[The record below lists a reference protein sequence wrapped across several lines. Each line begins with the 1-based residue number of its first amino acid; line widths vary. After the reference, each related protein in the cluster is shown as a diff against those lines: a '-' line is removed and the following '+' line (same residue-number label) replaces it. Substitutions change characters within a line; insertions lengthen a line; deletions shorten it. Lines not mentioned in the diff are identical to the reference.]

1 MFVCVC
7 VYMTKFICTR
17 VYMTMFIVYL
27 CLCLYDNVHLCLCLH
42 DRVHLYLC
50 LYDNVLLPPDE
61 RVSQLPHC
69 YAWCH
74 RGIRGADK
82 TKQKSHPLTRMLPP
96 LGFQSKEPAV
106 NEWGRR
112 SRSIVNTNGQEC
124 QDAGTRLAKYEALV
138 TEQRTRSTG
147 SSTIVQRESRHQTQ
161 LVLVCWKRTHIC
173 SNSDGGWDR
182 SLLAPDMDHTLTTT
196 CEIATFSVTFSIL
209 SFLKLF
215 LQCW

>member
-1 MFVCVC
+1 
-7 VYMTKFICTR
+7 
-17 VYMTMFIVYL
+17 
-27 CLCLYDNVHLCLCLH
+27 
-42 DRVHLYLC
+42 
-50 LYDNVLLPPDE
+50 
-61 RVSQLPHC
+61 
-69 YAWCH
+69 
-74 RGIRGADK
+74 
-82 TKQKSHPLTRMLPP
+82 MLPP

-112 SRSIVNTNGQEC
+112 SGSIVNTNGQEC

-209 SFLKLF
+209 SFLKLL
-215 LQCW
+215 LQCLKSMVMMMKTMTMKGGDAQNKADSLYQSFWPT

>member
-1 MFVCVC
+1 MFVCVCVCVC
-7 VYMTKFICTR
+7 VYMTMFICTR
-17 VYMTMFIVYL
+17 VYMTMFICVCVYMTMFI
-27 CLCLYDNVHLCLCLH
+27 CLS
-42 DRVHLYLC
+42 
-50 LYDNVLLPPDE
+50 DE

-161 LVLVCWKRTHIC
+161 LVCWRRTHMQQQ
-173 SNSDGGWDR
+173 WWR
-182 SLLAPDMDHTLTTT
+182 LR
-196 CEIATFSVTFSIL
+196 
-209 SFLKLF
+209 
-215 LQCW
+215 